1 MHICHFWFS
10 FSLVSRFKWYP
21 SWQYWNKCQS
31 LMCIYWIKQF
41 QKKNADKPNLLF
53 FLSRKYLVWCLSV
66 QLSQTR
72 LNQTHKKENICYHQ
86 NWWLW
91 GNAQQWANDCIS
103 SSAKIFATLR
113 PKQQNVFILFFPI
126 FFPFSAL
133 TACICNKC
141 VWLSLFA
148 SVFFRFHKECRKNLN
163 WACLSGSCCSHTR
176 QGFYHGN
183 ESNDGFIQFYNYVM
197 S

>member
-1 MHICHFWFS
+1 MSERAI
-10 FSLVSRFKWYP
+10 
-21 SWQYWNKCQS
+21 
-31 LMCIYWIKQF
+31 
-41 QKKNADKPNLLF
+41 KPNQTEPN
-53 FLSRKYLVWCLSV
+53 SQKRKYLLSPKLV
-66 QLSQTR
+66 TMRQCTTLG
-72 LNQTHKKENICYHQ
+72 E
-86 NWWLW
+86 WLYFQFGW
-91 GNAQQWANDCIS
+91 NFRNASPKTTKCVY
-103 SSAKIFATLR
+103 TL
-113 PKQQNVFILFFPI
+113 FPH

-148 SVFFRFHKECRKNLN
+148 SVFFRFHNECRKNWN